1 MQEVKN
7 KHILLEL
14 QGEFQVDKNLI
25 TRDGIQ
31 PVMPSNMLTLVKCA
45 LGFSFNS

>member
-14 QGEFQVDKNLI
+14 QGEFQVDKK
-25 TRDGIQ
+25 
-31 PVMPSNMLTLVKCA
+31 SNYMRWNTASDAK
-45 LGFSFNS
+45 